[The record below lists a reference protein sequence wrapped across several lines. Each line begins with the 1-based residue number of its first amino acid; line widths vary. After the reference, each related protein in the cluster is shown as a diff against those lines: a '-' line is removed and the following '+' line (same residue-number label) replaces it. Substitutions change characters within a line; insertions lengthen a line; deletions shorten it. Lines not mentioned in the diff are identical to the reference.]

1 MGSKDNIFYPKTSI
15 EFNGIQ
21 VDLSDPKIM
30 GIVNLTPDS
39 FYAES
44 RFSFTDELIQKCESM
59 VASGAS
65 FLDLGGY
72 SSRPGAQE
80 ITMEEEITR
89 TSGAVETVAKRFP
102 TIMISI
108 DTFRQEV
115 ARVAIENGASMVN
128 DISGGELDPKMFELI
143 SKHNIPY
150 VLMHMQGDPKT
161 MQKAPTYQNVT
172 QEVIQS
178 IEKRLAFLHAS
189 DANQVII
196 DPGFGF
202 GKSLDQ
208 NYQLLNELNNLS
220 VLNSPVLVG
229 FSRKSMI
236 YKLLDEKPETSLNG
250 TSVLNTIALT
260 KGAKI
265 LRVHDVK
272 EADECVKLWSAC
284 SSLD

>member
-39 FYAES
+39 FYAKS

-80 ITMEEEITR
+80 ISMEEELARI
-89 TSGAVETVAKRFP
+89 SSAVATVARRFP
-102 TIMISI
+102 SIMISI

-172 QEVIQS
+172 QEIIQS

-202 GKSLDQ
+202 GKSLNQ

-220 VLNSPVLVG
+220 VLNSPILVG

-236 YKLLDEKPETSLNG
+236 YKLLNEKPETSLNG

-284 SSLD
+284 STLD